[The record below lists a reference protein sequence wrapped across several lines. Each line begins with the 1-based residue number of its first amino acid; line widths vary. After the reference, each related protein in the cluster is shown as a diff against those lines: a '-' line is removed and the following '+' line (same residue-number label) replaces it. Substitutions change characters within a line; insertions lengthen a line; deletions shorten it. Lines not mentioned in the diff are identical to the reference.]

1 LALDGGAGDN
11 LLARKGA
18 AKMEQ
23 RSDRRPK
30 LEPDELI
37 NQLLPDASQF
47 PDVRVLV
54 GLLGRST
61 RQGYWRLYFTLTL
74 DEYVE
79 FAETDVVH
87 SHALN
92 REESQLG
99 GTVIWVRR
107 EANLQHIRTASRE
120 AQADFLQGAITN
132 SLAQRVRR
140 GVAGRRMAAFQPQ
153 HVQFG
158 SVAVHVS
165 CVREFCDFVVKS
177 FLGGGDVYCE
187 GSWECTPGSWQAE
200 CP

>member
-1 LALDGGAGDN
+1 
-11 LLARKGA
+11 
-18 AKMEQ
+18 MEQ
-23 RSDRRPK
+23 QTNRPR
-30 LEPDELI
+30 LEPDDLI
-37 NQLLPDASQF
+37 NKLLPDASQL

-54 GLLGRST
+54 GFLGKST

-87 SHALN
+87 SHAFGN
-92 REESQLG
+92 EESRLG
-99 GTVIWVRR
+99 GTLIWVRR
-107 EANLQHIRTASRE
+107 EANLQHTRTASRE

-132 SLAQRVRR
+132 SIAKRVRR
-140 GVAGRRMAAFQPQ
+140 GAAGRGMVAFQP
-153 HVQFG
+153 HYVQFG
-158 SVAVHVS
+158 SVAVHAS

-187 GSWECTPGSWQAE
+187 GSWECGLGSWQAE